1 MPDLVKMM
9 TDKTTYPDDLTIEVH
24 GEKMTMKEW
33 RDGLGLKQ
41 EFHKHTEKLS
51 GEKKQLEA
59 AMQEREGQLQ
69 QLQGQL
75 AQAMARRGVNPA
87 EAQDDDLSAYRSD
100 PAFGPLVKLIDKQQQ
115 TMGQLA
121 QRMQMDEIAVN
132 SWRYDSQLK
141 RLKEQDTDLDTQA
154 LAKYTSD
161 LYSRGP
167 DVETAYRLFTEEK
180 RLKKQV
186 AEAEQR
192 GYDKA
197 KAEPPAP
204 PMPGGR
210 RGNAGKAP
218 LELPKDLN
226 ARMQL
231 ALQDPEIQALMTSE

>member
-41 EFHKHTEKLS
+41 EFHKHT
-51 GEKKQLEA
+51 
-59 AMQEREGQLQ
+59 
-69 QLQGQL
+69 
-75 AQAMARRGVNPA
+75 
-87 EAQDDDLSAYRSD
+87 
-100 PAFGPLVKLIDKQQQ
+100 
-115 TMGQLA
+115 
-121 QRMQMDEIAVN
+121 DEIAVN

-186 AEAEQR
+186 EEAEKR

-210 RGNAGKAP
+210 RGSAGKAP
-218 LELPKDLN
+218 LDLPKDLN